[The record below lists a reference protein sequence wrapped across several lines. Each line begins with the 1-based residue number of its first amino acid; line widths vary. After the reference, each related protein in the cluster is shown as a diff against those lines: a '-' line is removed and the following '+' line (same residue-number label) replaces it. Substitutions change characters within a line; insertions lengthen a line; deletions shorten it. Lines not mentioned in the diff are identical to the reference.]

1 MDKKNIYNM
10 NQLQYN
16 YDNFSDVLYV
26 SFGKPKKAISVE
38 TDDGFLMRYDPFT
51 DKLVG
56 VTIIDFRQRFFKK
69 RRLNIKGFIKQEL
82 PRIVSTQN

>member
-1 MDKKNIYNM
+1 M